1 MTTRGVALKLLHC
14 AVFLA
19 VMFVAIQVAIVI
31 GVERKSWLQLSWEF
45 LVGGSLGAIAGV
57 VFFVIFGAIGWVCG
71 ALYGGL
77 GLLSLMVGGA
87 LGGLG
92 LGAVANIARN
102 PHEYNFHW
110 PSIIAVLVVG
120 SFVAQFLSSM
130 ALRAAVRSTAA
141 QKAVN
146 HMATDA

>member
-1 MTTRGVALKLLHC
+1 MTTRGVALKLLQC

-45 LVGGSLGAIAGV
+45 LVGGSGV

-92 LGAVANIARN
+92 LGAVANIARS
-102 PHEYNFHW
+102 PRCR
-110 PSIIAVLVVG
+110 VLCGPVPVFNGATCRSSLNCRAKG
-120 SFVAQFLSSM
+120 SQPYGDRCLSE
-130 ALRAAVRSTAA
+130 
-141 QKAVN
+141 
-146 HMATDA
+146 

>member
-1 MTTRGVALKLLHC
+1 MTTRGVALKLLQC

-45 LVGGSLGAIAGV
+45 LVGGSGV

-120 SFVAQFLSSM
+120 FFVAQFLSSM

>member
-1 MTTRGVALKLLHC
+1 MTTRGVALKLLQC

-45 LVGGSLGAIAGV
+45 LVGGSGV

-120 SFVAQFLSSM
+120 SFVAKFLSSM